1 MCKEL
6 LENPLF
12 GESVPETQK
21 IHSMAIVSLSEWW
34 ADQSEKSTELLQ

>member
-12 GESVPETQK
+12 GESVPKAQK

-34 ADQSEKSTELLQ
+34 ADQSEKSTELL